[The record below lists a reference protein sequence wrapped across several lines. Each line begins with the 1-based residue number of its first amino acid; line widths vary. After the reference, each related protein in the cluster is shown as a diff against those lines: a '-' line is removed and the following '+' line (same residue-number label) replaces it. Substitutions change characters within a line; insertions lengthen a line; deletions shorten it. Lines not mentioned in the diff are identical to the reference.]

1 LQEWLDF
8 LAKAHWKQPE
18 EIESVKT
25 TELIEAYHV
34 TEIDSWN
41 EKIKLTIENNKE
53 NEIIS
58 LTMLREKNSKLEKV
72 KR

>member
-1 LQEWLDF
+1 M
-8 LAKAHWKQPE
+8 
-18 EIESVKT
+18 KT